1 MRYRRMIAPAILA
14 AAAMLAASFPSISA
28 LRWER
33 RILLVCAP
41 SAEDPA
47 FQQQRRIVAS
57 WQAGAKERDLIIVEI
72 VGDKVVGASDRAD
85 ALRIRYDLPT
95 DAFAVMLI
103 GKDGGTKLRRTEPIP
118 AVTLEGTIDAMPM
131 RRGGGR

>member
-14 AAAMLAASFPSISA
+14 TAAMLSASSPSVSA
-28 LRWER
+28 LKWER
-33 RILLVCAP
+33 RILLVCAR

-47 FQQQRRIVAS
+47 LQQQRRIVAS
-57 WQAGAKERDLIIVEI
+57 WKAGATERDLIIVEI
-72 VGDKVVGASDRAD
+72 VGEKVVGASDRAD
-85 ALRIRYDLPT
+85 ALRRRYDLPT
-95 DAFAVMLI
+95 DAFAVILI